1 MDRENCRNREELM
14 NQIMAYKFAIN
25 DMSLFLNT
33 HPDDERA
40 LKYHNEYVCEFN
52 RIKEEYN
59 LKGEIKVVSH
69 LARQYIIPSDK
80 QSLAEIGEKETQR

>member
-14 NQIMAYKFAIN
+14 NQLMAYKFAIN

-52 RIKEEYN
+52 KIKEEYERN
-59 LKGEIKVVSH
+59 YGSITFETEMDSWQWVSDRWPWDGEV
-69 LARQYIIPSDK
+69 
-80 QSLAEIGEKETQR
+80 

>member
-14 NQIMAYKFAIN
+14 NQLMAYKFAIN

-40 LKYHNEYVCEFN
+40 LKYHNEYV
-52 RIKEEYN
+52 
-59 LKGEIKVVSH
+59 L
-69 LARQYIIPSDK
+69 
-80 QSLAEIGEKETQR
+80 

>member
-1 MDRENCRNREELM
+1 MDRENCRNREGLM
-14 NQIMAYKFAIN
+14 NQLMAYKFAIN

-52 RIKEEYN
+52 KIKEEYERN
-59 LKGEIKVVSH
+59 YGPITFETEMDSWQWVSD
-69 LARQYIIPSDK
+69 RWPW
-80 QSLAEIGEKETQR
+80 EVEV

>member
-14 NQIMAYKFAIN
+14 NQLMAYKFAIN

-33 HPDDERA
+33 HPDDEIA

-52 RIKEEYN
+52 KIKEEYERN
-59 LKGEIKVVSH
+59 YGPITFETEMDSW
-69 LARQYIIPSDK
+69 QWGSDRWPW
-80 QSLAEIGEKETQR
+80 EVEV